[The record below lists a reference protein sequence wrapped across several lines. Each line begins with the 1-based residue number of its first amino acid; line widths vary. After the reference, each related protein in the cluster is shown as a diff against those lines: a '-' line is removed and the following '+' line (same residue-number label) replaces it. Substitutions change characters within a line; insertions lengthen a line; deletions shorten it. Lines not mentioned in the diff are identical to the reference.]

1 MEVIYLGDHDPTAP
15 LTTSTVL
22 WQLHRVLCY
31 YLTMITKYLHLY

>member
-22 WQLHRVLCY
+22 MAVAQS
-31 YLTMITKYLHLY
+31 TMLLLNNDY